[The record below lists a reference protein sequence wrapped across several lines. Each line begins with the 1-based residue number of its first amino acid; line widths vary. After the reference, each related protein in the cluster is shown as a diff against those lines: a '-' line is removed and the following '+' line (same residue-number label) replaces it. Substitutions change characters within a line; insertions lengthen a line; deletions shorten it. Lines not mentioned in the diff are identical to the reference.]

1 MKRTLTQCPL
11 CDSPLSI
18 TELFCGDCGTTLKGD
33 FPASQCVYGTLPED
47 QSNFLELFLRCR
59 GNLRDVERSLGLSYP
74 TVRARLDQVLSTLGF
89 AEEGA
94 ESASETSP
102 EEMIERR
109 REILQDLDKGQL
121 SPEEAVQLLQTLE

>member
-1 MKRTLTQCPL
+1 
-11 CDSPLSI
+11 
-18 TELFCGDCGTTLKGD
+18 LKGD